1 MLSFACHQNLGA
13 RSYSRLNTKA
23 LQQEGRCSYAG
34 RCSPR
39 VQKQSSCANVLAK
52 ELEVWWGRNLE
63 VTFWQYV
70 DDTLLGT
77 ETEMQCMNATVSLLN
92 FLGLVGYRAS

>member
-1 MLSFACHQNLGA
+1 
-13 RSYSRLNTKA
+13 
-23 LQQEGRCSYAG
+23 
-34 RCSPR
+34 
-39 VQKQSSCANVLAK
+39 VLAK